1 MELNLKY
8 LKHSVPFTLKKL
20 MAQDVMCDCE
30 WKKMWEG
37 QSKVKK
43 LFYSLSNYQEQF
55 TGIISLQ
62 FRFFARK
69 V

>member
-1 MELNLKY
+1 MELNLKD
-8 LKHSVPFTLKKL
+8 LNHSVLLPLKKL
-20 MAQDVMCDCE
+20 MAEDVMCDSD
-30 WKKMWEG
+30 WRKMWEG
-37 QSKVKK
+37 QSRVKK
-43 LFYSLSNYQEQF
+43 LIYSLSNYQAQF